1 MGLLNSV
8 RKLAT
13 PQNIA
18 KAKGMAAKNAD
29 KITGTVGK
37 ATDAI
42 DKRTG
47 GKYRDKLDRIEGTVA
62 ENLEKAK
69 PDDGDGQPRGDDRPG
84 TGPRG

>member
-37 ATDAI
+37 ATEAI

-47 GKYRDKLDRIEGTVA
+47 GKHRDKLDRFEATVA

-69 PDDGDGQPRGDDRPG
+69 RDGDDPRDPG
-84 TGPRG
+84 GRGRR

>member
-29 KITGTVGK
+29 KITGTVSK
-37 ATDAI
+37 ATGAI

-69 PDDGDGQPRGDDRPG
+69 PDDGDGDTPGGARPRR
-84 TGPRG
+84 

>member
-1 MGLLNSV
+1 MGLLNNV

-18 KAKGMAAKNAD
+18 KAKGLAAKNAD
-29 KITGTVGK
+29 KITGGVSK

-47 GKYRDKLDRIEGTVA
+47 GRYRDKLDRVEDTVA
-62 ENLEKAK
+62 DTLEKAK
-69 PDDGDGQPRGDDRPG
+69 GDGDDPGAPDGPARRPRR
-84 TGPRG
+84 

>member
-1 MGLLNSV
+1 MGLMNNV
-8 RKLAT
+8 KKLASK
-13 PQNIA
+13 QNID

-47 GKYRDKLDRIEGTVA
+47 GKYRDKLDKVEGTVA
-62 ENLEKAK
+62 RNLEQAK
-69 PDDGDGQPRGDDRPG
+69 RDGEDPQDPRPDTDPRR
-84 TGPRG
+84 